1 MLASAVKFPLQGPLH
16 NLGPLS
22 QETLTI
28 MSTRRKTH
36 KFKALLEAYK
46 AAAPGD
52 DAEAQIKAVLACIS
66 TLASGKD
73 HLVLDQGRFF
83 TRQIPAKAETTRVV
97 GPTKVTKTF
106 PATPASTA
114 LVFKGVVTPVTT

>member
-1 MLASAVKFPLQGPLH
+1 
-16 NLGPLS
+16 
-22 QETLTI
+22 

-52 DAEAQIKAVLACIS
+52 DPEAQIKAVLACIG

-73 HLVLDQGRFF
+73 HLVVDQGRFF
-83 TRQIPAKAETTRVV
+83 TRQIPAKAEITRVV
-97 GPTKVTKTF
+97 GPTRVSKTF
-106 PATPASTA
+106 PATPAATA
-114 LVFKGVVTPVTT
+114 LMFKGVSVPVTG